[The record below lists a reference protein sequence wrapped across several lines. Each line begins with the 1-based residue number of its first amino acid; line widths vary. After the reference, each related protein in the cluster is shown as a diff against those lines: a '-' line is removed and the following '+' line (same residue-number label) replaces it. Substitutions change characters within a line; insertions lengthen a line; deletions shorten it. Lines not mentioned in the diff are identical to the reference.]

1 MKLCRLLFALMML
14 VFISCYKDSLFD
26 VQYKVI
32 AHRGC
37 WKDAN
42 GAENSLE
49 GLSQAIR
56 IGIDGVELDVCKTID
71 DSLIVVHGDKHGEYI
86 ISQTEFVIL
95 RQVRLSNGEV
105 LPTLSEYLSY
115 YKNTDSDLE
124 LIIEIKHPGAEEL
137 VVKTIEDF
145 GLSSHVKLISFGW
158 DICKQ
163 VKSLNPTVHVSY
175 LNGDKTPQ
183 EIYNEGLNGIAYQ
196 LTIYQNNPNWLGE
209 AHSLGMTTYVWNVNE
224 KSDFKW
230 STENNIDYIV
240 TDHPRAA
247 KQFKDRYD

>member
-1 MKLCRLLFALMML
+1 MKHCRWLIALMMF
-14 VFISCYKDSLFD
+14 VITSCSKDSLFD

-56 IGIDGVELDVCKTID
+56 IGVDGVELDVCKTID
-71 DSLIVVHGDKHGEYI
+71 DSLIIVHGDKHGEYI
-86 ISQTEFVIL
+86 ISKTEFLTL

-115 YKNTDSDLE
+115 YKKTDSNLE
-124 LIIEIKHPGAEEL
+124 LIIEIKQPKTEEL
-137 VVKTIEDF
+137 VVKTIEYF
-145 GLSSHVKLISFGW
+145 GLSSQVKLISFGW

-163 VKSLNPTVHVSY
+163 VKSLNPFIHVSY
-175 LNGDKTPQ
+175 LNGDKTPK
-183 EIYNEGLNGIAYQ
+183 EIYDAGLNGVAYNM
-196 LTIYQNNPNWLGE
+196 TIYQKNPNWLGE
-209 AHSLGMTTYVWNVNE
+209 AYSLGMTTFVWNVNE

-230 STENNIDYIV
+230 SSENRLDYIV

-247 KQFKDRYD
+247 MRFKNRYD